1 MHAAEDAMD
10 ETPSHRLEVLRRELE
25 RNQAHAFELFEQW
38 FWEYWSRS
46 QLRQADELLTGAK
59 ALPFARSPATLWL
72 RYFEGLLANEHY
84 RRWDRGE
91 RIFSELLLEQDLPP
105 SLKGRALMA
114 LALTCDYLGR
124 WPEAVRPLQEAAVL
138 YEELGDQV
146 NLARALTNCG
156 VIYTRGYMHGC
167 EGFGPAQLG
176 EAESCHRRALGIA
189 RSTKASHLEGQ
200 AWNNLGAVLKE
211 LGRWQEALHCYRRHL
226 AISRRAGNLPGVGR
240 AANNIGEAHQ
250 HLRQWKRAETSYRQA
265 LQVMQEHGDRY
276 EEADILA
283 NLASLQRQCGRLEE
297 ASATFQRSIGAIE
310 SLRLNVMALEARAD
324 YANTV
329 AQVYGGKV
337 MLSLE
342 TGRTGEAFDYVERAK
357 SRAFIEM
364 LANRSS
370 CPTSRVPAEL
380 LAEEQD
386 LRARLRA
393 QYQANAP
400 AAETAALEAQL
411 EATRRR
417 IHLIDAEYASFT
429 TVAPLTHQE
438 VCRRLPEDAVLLEYY
453 VTPAAALAFVVT
465 RDSVQ
470 AQVLD
475 ISPMDLE
482 QKAFDSSRHLMR
494 LLPDAQGRLHDPWIL
509 GRLYDCLIAP
519 VCDHIRGKRR
529 LYLIP
534 HGVLHYVPFHALS
547 YQGSGGGRRY
557 VMQDLTITY
566 APSATVLLEYCQSK
580 ARSLHSSCLVLGYGQ
595 DLPLAEAE
603 ANTIAAI
610 TGTRPYL
617 GEQARRQV
625 VYREARRHRYLHFS
639 CHGVF
644 NARFPLNSGLLLA
657 DGLLD
662 AGEILANL
670 QLEADLV
677 TLSACETGLS
687 RITRGDELVGL
698 ARAFIYAGT
707 PSVLVSLWK
716 VDELSTRLLMEH
728 LYQELVHV
736 AAGSPS
742 PGIAEALRR
751 AQLYLMQLTSEDLRS
766 KLKDYGEEP
775 AAIDRRLEHLASIY
789 GIAQEGR
796 PFAHP
801 YFWAPFVLIGE
812 HTEASAGGALGL
824 ASVA

>member
-1 MHAAEDAMD
+1 MD
-10 ETPSHRLEVLRRELE
+10 ETPAQRLEALRRELE
-25 RNQAHAFELFEQW
+25 RDQAHAFELFEQW

-59 ALPFARSPATLWL
+59 ELPFARSPAALWL
-72 RYFEGLLANEHY
+72 RYFEGLLANEHH

-91 RIFSELLLEQDLPP
+91 RIFSELLLEEDLPP

-124 WPEAVRPLQEAAVL
+124 WPEAIKPLQEAADL
-138 YEELGDQV
+138 YQELGDRV

-156 VIYTRGYMHGC
+156 IIYTRGYMYGC
-167 EGFGPAQLG
+167 EGFGPAQLS
-176 EAESCHRRALGIA
+176 EAESCHRRALAIA
-189 RSTKASHLEGQ
+189 RSAKASHLEGQ
-200 AWNNLGAVLKE
+200 AWNNLGAVHKE
-211 LGRWQEALHCYRRHL
+211 LGRWREALHCYRRHL

-240 AANNIGEAHQ
+240 AANNIGEGYQ
-250 HLRQWKRAETSYRQA
+250 HLGQWKRAEASYRQA

-283 NLASLQRQCGRLEE
+283 NLASLLRQRGRLEE
-297 ASATFQRSIGAIE
+297 ASATFERSIEAVE
-310 SLRLNVMALEARAD
+310 SLRVNVMALEARAD

-329 AQVYGGKV
+329 TQVYGGKV
-337 MLSLE
+337 LLSLE

-370 CPTSRVPAEL
+370 RPTSRVPAEL

-400 AAETAALEAQL
+400 AAETAPLEAQL

-429 TVAPLTHQE
+429 TVAPLTHQQ
-438 VCRRLPEDAVLLEYY
+438 VRQRLPHDAVLLEYY
-453 VTPAAALAFVVT
+453 VTPAAALVFVVT

-470 AQVLD
+470 ARVLA
-475 ISPMDLE
+475 ISPADLE
-482 QKAFDSSRHLMR
+482 QKAFDNSRHLRR

-509 GRLYDCLIAP
+509 SRLHDSLIAP
-519 VCDHIRGKRR
+519 VWDRIRGKRR

-547 YQGSGGGRRY
+547 YRGADGGRRY
-557 VMQDLTITY
+557 LVQDLTITY

-580 ARSLHSSCLVLGYGQ
+580 TNSPHSSCLVLGHGR
-595 DLPLAEAE
+595 DLALAEAE
-603 ANTIAAI
+603 ARAIAAL

-617 GEQARRQV
+617 GEQARREV
-625 VYREARRHRYLHFS
+625 VYQEAGRHRYLHFS

-644 NARFPLNSGLLLA
+644 NARFPLNSGLVLA

-662 AGEILANL
+662 AGEVLDRL

-728 LYQELVHV
+728 LYRDLVSV

-742 PGIAEALRR
+742 LGIAEALRR

-766 KLKDYGEEP
+766 RLAEYGEEP
-775 AAIDRRLEHLASIY
+775 AAIDRRLEHLASVY
-789 GIAQEGR
+789 GIAQGDR

-812 HTEASAGGALGL
+812 HTEAGAGRSLSL